1 MGWHARL
8 ALDYRLE
15 NGRCLARAEHEG
27 PLRVLQTLYPEGD
40 AVAHNVLVH
49 PPGGLVGGDTLEI
62 DVHVGTAAHALVTTP
77 GAARFYRSL
86 GEPAVQTARIVLD
99 PGSRCEWLPLEA
111 ICYSGCLAENRLVL
125 DLAPDSE
132 LIGWDVTAFGLP
144 ASQLPFEKGSLLQH
158 LELKDAWLERGRID
172 ALDRRL
178 MDGPLGLAGQRCL
191 ATLFLATGSAM
202 TRARREQALELA
214 NSAIAAQGLS
224 VMAGATAP
232 GSRVVVVRAL
242 APQVEPAMAL
252 LKAIRAAWRPALWN
266 LPPTAPRSWAM

>member
-1 MGWHARL
+1 MAWHARL
-8 ALDYRLE
+8 SLDYRLE
-15 NGRCLARAEHEG
+15 NGRCVARAEHDG
-27 PLRVLQTLYPEGD
+27 PLRILQTLYPEGD

-62 DVHVGTAAHALVTTP
+62 AVRAGPGTHALVTTP

-86 GEPAVQTARIVLD
+86 GEPAVQSTRIVLD
-99 PGSRCEWLPLEA
+99 DGSRCEWLPLEA
-111 ICYSGCLAENRLVL
+111 ICYSGCLAENHLL
-125 DLAPDSE
+125 LELASTAE

-144 ASQLPFEKGSLLQH
+144 ASQLPFEQGSLLQH
-158 LELKDAWLERGRID
+158 LELQGAWLERGRID

-178 MDGPLGLAGQRCL
+178 MDGPLGLAGHRCL
-191 ATLFLATGSAM
+191 ATLFMATGSAM

-224 VMAGATAP
+224 AIAGATAP
-232 GSRVVVVRAL
+232 GSRVIVVRAL
-242 APQVEPAMAL
+242 APLVEPAMAL
-252 LKAIRAAWRPALWN
+252 LKAIRAAWRPTLWG

>member
-1 MGWHARL
+1 
-8 ALDYRLE
+8 
-15 NGRCLARAEHEG
+15 
-27 PLRVLQTLYPEGD
+27 
-40 AVAHNVLVH
+40 VLVH

-62 DVHVGTAAHALVTTP
+62 SLCAGPGSHSLVTTS

-86 GEPAVQTARIVLD
+86 GEPAVQTARIALD

-111 ICYSGCLAENRLVL
+111 ICYSGCLAENRLSL
-125 DLAPDSE
+125 ELAPDSE

-172 ALDRRL
+172 AFDRRL

-191 ATLFLATGSAM
+191 ATLFLASGSPLA
-202 TRARREQALELA
+202 RPRREQALELA
-214 NSAIAAQGLS
+214 NSAIAAPGASAPVL
-224 VMAGATAP
+224 AGATAP

-242 APQVEPAMAL
+242 AAQVEPALAL